1 MSDWDYLKH
10 DDLPEKAKE
19 VAEWI
24 GFEATVALMKN
35 FPLSGVYIP
44 KSESIN
50 NTIVGKILDRETAER
65 LALFYQG
72 ETLFLSKALA
82 LKKAKNRRIK
92 AEAEHNISAFPSK
105 GKYYAYVS
113 EREGICISR
122 IREIINSLDTSASV
136 KFAI

>member
-1 MSDWDYLKH
+1 MSDWDYLKY

-24 GFEATVALMKN
+24 GFEATVALMKI

-44 KSESIN
+44 KPESIT
-50 NTIVGKILDRETAER
+50 NTIIGETLDREVAER

-72 ETLFLSKALA
+72 ETLFLCKALA

-92 AEAEHNISAFPSK
+92 AEAENNILAFPSK
-105 GKYYAYVS
+105 GKYYVYVS
-113 EREGICISR
+113 EKESICVSR
-122 IREIINSLDTSASV
+122 VREIINTFDSSANV
-136 KFAI
+136 KLAS